1 MDSLILP
8 THVSPNQHLVS
19 PTLGSVVSGSS
30 DVLFRVPVTHGLS
43 FGGHKGVEVNPF
55 YVYSQLHLYDL
66 EVYSTQSRV

>member
-1 MDSLILP
+1 M
-8 THVSPNQHLVS
+8 
-19 PTLGSVVSGSS
+19 
-30 DVLFRVPVTHGLS
+30 THGLS